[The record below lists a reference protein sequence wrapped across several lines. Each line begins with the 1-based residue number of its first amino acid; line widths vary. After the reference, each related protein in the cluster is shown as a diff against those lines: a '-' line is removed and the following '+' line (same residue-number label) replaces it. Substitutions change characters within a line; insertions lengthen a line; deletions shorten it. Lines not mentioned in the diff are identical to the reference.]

1 MILNCE
7 KQAIYEMVSNSSRAV
22 SGKMATPSL
31 EGVLLSAGKQNGTGT
46 LKVSGYNLEIGIT
59 AERECE
65 VIEEGEIVINAK
77 LFSDILRNMP
87 SGVISLSVNEK
98 NIVELKCGST
108 EYTILGMPARD
119 YPQLPGDGD
128 VSCEITLNCG
138 VLKSMI
144 DQTLFAVATTD
155 IRPALT
161 GVKFIF
167 ENGVL
172 TLVSLDGFRLAV
184 RREKV
189 DYTGSDTFI
198 IPGRALAEISRMIS
212 NEEDSVVLRAAKRHM
227 IFEINEYNV
236 ITRLL
241 EGEFL
246 DHNKAIP
253 SGGTTTVTVDTR
265 AMIESVERTS
275 PIIDDRLRS
284 HIKVDFA
291 DGFISSACTTTIGRA
306 FDRIECKLEGSEV
319 SIGFSNHYLLDALKA
334 AGCDQV
340 KIVLNGA
347 LSPVKILPP
356 EGDSF
361 LFLVLPVKL
370 KG

>member
-1 MILNCE
+1 
-7 KQAIYEMVSNSSRAV
+7 MVSNVSRAV
-22 SGKMATPSL
+22 SGKMATPAL
-31 EGVLLSAGKQNGTGT
+31 EGVLLTATGKENAGH
-46 LKVSGYNLEIGIT
+46 LRISGYNLEIGMT
-59 AERECE
+59 AESACT
-65 VIEEGEIVINAK
+65 IGEEGETVINAK

-87 SGVISLSVNEK
+87 SGTVSLSVGDK
-98 NIVELKCGST
+98 NMVELRCGST

-128 VSCEITLNCG
+128 TEESITL
-138 VLKSMI
+138 KSGMLRDMI
-144 DQTLFAVATTD
+144 NQTLFAVATIDT
-155 IRPALT
+155 RPALT

-167 ENGVL
+167 SDGLL
-172 TLVSLDGFRLAV
+172 TMVSLDGYRLAV
-184 RREKV
+184 RKEKV
-189 DYTGSDTFI
+189 EFSGSSTFI
-198 IPGRALAEISRMIS
+198 VPGRALSEVGRMVS
-212 NEEDSVVLRAAKRHM
+212 DGDYDVVLRQTKRHM
-227 IFEINEYNV
+227 VFEIKEYNI

-253 SGGTTTVTVDTR
+253 TGEETVVTVDTR
-265 AMIESVERTS
+265 AMIDSVTRTS

-291 DGFISSACTTTIGRA
+291 DGSITSACTTAIGRA
-306 FDRIECKLEGSEV
+306 YDRIDCELKGEDV
-319 SIGFSNHYLLDALKA
+319 SVGFSNHYLLDALKA
-334 AGCDQV
+334 ADCDKV
-340 KIVLNGA
+340 RIILNGP

-370 KG
+370 KN

>member
-1 MILNCE
+1 
-7 KQAIYEMVSNSSRAV
+7 MVSNASRAV

-31 EGVLLSAGKQNGTGT
+31 EGVLLNATKHNGAGTI
-46 LKVSGYNLEIGIT
+46 KVSGYNLEIGIT

-65 VIEEGEIVINAK
+65 TVEEGEIVINAK
-77 LFSDILRNMP
+77 LFADILRNMP
-87 SGVISLSVNEK
+87 TGAVSLSTNDK
-98 NIVELKCGST
+98 NIVELHCGST

-128 VSCEITLNCG
+128 ISSEITLKSG
-138 VLKSMI
+138 LLKSMI

-167 ENGVL
+167 EDGLL
-172 TLVSLDGFRLAV
+172 TMVSLDGFRLAV
-184 RREKV
+184 RRERV

-198 IPGRALAEISRMIS
+198 IPGRALAELSRMIS
-212 NEEDSVVLRAAKRHM
+212 GEDDDVVMRAAKRHM

-253 SGGTTTVTVDTR
+253 SGGATTVIVDTR

-284 HIKVDFA
+284 HIKVDFT
-291 DGFISSACTTTIGRA
+291 DGFIAFACTTTIGRA
-306 FDRIECKLEGSEV
+306 FDKIECRLEGSEV
-319 SIGFSNHYLLDALKA
+319 SVGFSNHYLLDALKA
-334 AGCDQV
+334 AGCDRV

-347 LSPVKILPP
+347 LSPVKIIPP